1 MSSKARATFLICAIA
16 FAVAAFG
23 AATARAD
30 VTGSFTASVLVEPQ
44 TTATEIGPAVFDI
57 ENAINITVV
66 ISGLSTT
73 LHSHFG
79 LPGVEDVQLSYA
91 ATLGALDINGTFVF
105 GRFAGTCALN
115 VGGDETCEAVQNNP
129 FPLTDDLLFV
139 KKRVKTSISLGGVSF
154 DNLALFED
162 VNWPETQAD
171 TSYQTDGQQFG
182 FGDVL
187 SLNGQTASG
196 VTISAKTGICASRTP
211 NVIKKHTWP
220 YEVNPLCV
228 SAAESNET
236 ETKPNLLFDFEE
248 LTISGV
254 PIAAGVSAS
263 AHVVCEQTTQCNMTN
278 SFTFTGPMPLPFQA
292 SFTFVNLFSLE
303 LGPLT
308 LQFSTGPGTVAI
320 NFDPDGTITNISLDL
335 STTLNPDTNPATF
348 TIDTDFEPGMGF
360 AQAVIGLNV
369 SRSNVDF
376 GIEAAFVDADT
387 DGTADF
393 ETVDFSVS
401 TSLGAF
407 ELGTVASFGA
417 FGFHDSTTSF
427 TISF

>member
-1 MSSKARATFLICAIA
+1 MSSKARATFLIGAIA
-16 FAVAAFG
+16 LAIAVFG
-23 AATARAD
+23 ASTAQAD
-30 VTGSFTASVLVEPQ
+30 VTGSFTAGVLVEPQ
-44 TTATEIGPAVFDI
+44 TTASEIGPAVFDI

-79 LPGVEDVQLSYA
+79 LPGVEDVSLTYA

-105 GRFAGTCALN
+105 GRFQATCATN
-115 VGGDETCEAVQNNP
+115 IGSDETCEAINNNP
-129 FPLTDDLLFV
+129 WPVSDDLLFV
-139 KKRVKTSISLGGVSF
+139 KKRVKTSLSLGGVSF
-154 DNLALFED
+154 ENLALFED
-162 VNWPETQAD
+162 VNWPETQNQQ
-171 TSYQTDGQQFG
+171 TYQTGSQQFG

-196 VTISAKTGICASRTP
+196 ITISAKTGICASRTP
-211 NVIKKHTWP
+211 NVIKKHSWP

-228 SAAESNET
+228 TGAVESET

-248 LTISGV
+248 LNISGV
-254 PIAAGVSAS
+254 PVASGVTAN
-263 AHVVCEQTTQCNMTN
+263 AHIVCEQTTQCNMTN
-278 SFTFTGPMPLPFQA
+278 SFTFTGPMPMPFEA

-320 NFDPDGTITNISLDL
+320 DFDPDGTITNISLDL

-360 AQAVIGLNV
+360 AQAVIGLDV

-376 GIEAAFVDADT
+376 GIEATFTDPNA
-387 DGTADF
+387 DGTAEF
-393 ETVDFSVS
+393 QTVDFSVG

-407 ELGTVASFGA
+407 ELGTEATFGA
-417 FGFHDSTTSF
+417 FGFNSSTTSF

>member
-1 MSSKARATFLICAIA
+1 MSSKARATFLIIAIA
-16 FAVAAFG
+16 FVITAFG
-23 AATARAD
+23 AMTARAD
-30 VTGSFTASVLVEPQ
+30 VTGSFTAGVLVEPQ
-44 TTATEIGPAVFDI
+44 TTASEIGPAVFDI

-79 LPGVEDVQLSYA
+79 LPGVEDVSLTYA

-105 GRFAGTCALN
+105 GRFQGTCALN
-115 VGGDETCEAVQNNP
+115 VGNDETCEVVSNNP
-129 FPLTDDLLFV
+129 WPVSDDLLFI

-154 DNLALFED
+154 ENLALFED
-162 VNWPETQAD
+162 VNWPNTQNQ
-171 TSYQTDGQQFG
+171 TRYQTGSQQFG

-228 SAAESNET
+228 DAAAEGQG

-248 LTISGV
+248 LNISGV
-254 PIAAGVSAS
+254 PVAAGVTAN
-263 AHVVCEQTTQCNMTN
+263 AQIICEKTTQCNMTN
-278 SFTFTGPMPLPFQA
+278 SFTFTGPMPMPFEA

-303 LGPLT
+303 LGPLA
-308 LQFSTGPGTVAI
+308 LQFSTGPGTVGIYFA
-320 NFDPDGTITNISLDL
+320 PDGTITLISLDL

-348 TIDTDFEPGMGF
+348 TIDTNFVPGTGF
-360 AQAVIGLNV
+360 AEAVVGLSV

-376 GIEAAFVDADT
+376 SIDATFEDT
-387 DGTADF
+387 NADGTAEF
-393 ETVDFSVS
+393 QTVAFSVG

-407 ELGTVASFGA
+407 ELGTEASFGA
-417 FGFHDSTTSF
+417 FGFNSSTTSF
-427 TISF
+427 TINF